1 MIGEGTGLVKAHGW
15 KCAEVAFPP
24 SSATAFHCGL
34 GQIILTGSVIAEF
47 VENKSGS
54 ATVPF
59 CSVCLPEI
67 SDFQNAD
74 LHRVFVQ
81 PSCSTDHAV
90 TAVTAVLCYA
100 GCSYRSV
107 SDHVAEM
114 QKLN

>member
-1 MIGEGTGLVKAHGW
+1 MCRG
-15 KCAEVAFPP
+15 CFPSQLCHSLSLWP
-24 SSATAFHCGL
+24 WANY
-34 GQIILTGSVIAEF
+34 LTGSVIAEF